1 MPILEKTPFR
11 SLTPSLP
18 TRSCASVALMCQY
31 NRIFLYERIVHPVPQ
46 VFNLPLI
53 VPELIA
59 SWSSERHRGSP
70 LGAAAACESCCA
82 EGAGCVNGGCFG
94 DCLRDCFGDRIG
106 GERVVG
112 SAHSSPTGS
121 SRSARRLRAN
131 SKEGAEPS
139 KQDNAAA
146 AAERV
151 HMETYLATRLEEERR
166 TVKGIATSTR
176 DAVNGLAGDQ
186 ARALDLLQDINETIE
201 TAIVRQQDQRSP
213 QTARGPRDAPERSVN
228 A

>member
-1 MPILEKTPFR
+1 MPILETRFR

-18 TRSCASVALMCQY
+18 TRSCASVALVCQY

-59 SWSSERHRGSP
+59 SWSSERHRGFL
-70 LGAAAACESCCA
+70 LGAATCETCRA
-82 EGAGCVNGGCFG
+82 EGAGCVNGGCLG

-121 SRSARRLRAN
+121 SRSARQLRAN

-151 HMETYLATRLEEERR
+151 HMETFLATRLEEERR

-201 TAIVRQQDQRSP
+201 TAIVRQQDQRGP